1 MLNVISVIL
10 FAYLAVRLFRHRND
24 FRENKYLCGIA
35 GYLAVF
41 ESVTLVHPEPM
52 GSALLFAAGILLKGI
67 LALCCFYQ
75 LHRKKPARKVVPI
88 ASYENKSQ
96 PRKAAVSSYRRAV

>member
-1 MLNVISVIL
+1 MLNMICVIL
-10 FAYLAVRLFRHRND
+10 FAYLAVRLFARRRD

-35 GYLAVF
+35 GYLTVF

-52 GSALLFAAGILLKGI
+52 GSALLLAAGILLKGI

-75 LHRKKPARKVVPI
+75 LHRKKPARKVLPI
-88 ASYENKSQ
+88 AVYKNRSQ
-96 PRKAAVSSYRRAV
+96 PRRAAVSSYRRAV